1 MKTLKNIFAIAILSV
16 VTFAASAQNPTYE
29 TANLTANAVVKTAL
43 SITNNSALSF
53 GNISA
58 TTDGAVVV
66 DPNGNEHAYV
76 GETMTV
82 GKFTIAGANSTSI
95 EINWPAT
102 LELSDG
108 VASTMTVTFDVS
120 GHTSDASASS
130 STITSPADVTTSAS
144 GAYFVYVGGSLG
156 TLSGQTAGTYTG
168 TAAFTVEYN

>member
-16 VTFAASAQNPTYE
+16 VTFSASAQTFE
-29 TANLTANAVVKTAL
+29 SANLTANAVVKTAL

-66 DPNGNEHAYV
+66 DPNGTSHAYV

-95 EINWPAT
+95 EINWPTT
-102 LELSDG
+102 LTLSNGTPADD
-108 VASTMTVTFDVS
+108 MTLTFDVS

-156 TLSGQTAGTYTG
+156 VLTGKTAGTYTG
-168 TAAFTVEYN
+168 TTAFTVEYN